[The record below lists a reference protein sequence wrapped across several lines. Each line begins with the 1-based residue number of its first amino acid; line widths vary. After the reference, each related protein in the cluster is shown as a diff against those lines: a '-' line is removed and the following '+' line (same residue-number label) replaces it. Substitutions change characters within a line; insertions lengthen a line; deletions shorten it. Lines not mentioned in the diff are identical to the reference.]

1 MAACGVSKGNL
12 ISLRNFIWIYF
23 QRDLANEVIKNLWNW
38 LASCLE
44 RVRWILNWKEQKRES
59 IVFDEY

>member
-12 ISLRNFIWIYF
+12 ISLRNFVWIYF

-44 RVRWILNWKEQKRES
+44 RVRRILNWKEQKRES